1 MSKSKSSQKVSNL
14 RFDQVSSEPLLSNNT
29 IDEDPEL
36 NTEAELSEAELG
48 KKFLTKISNG
58 SSINSILT
66 FFSCSPVIMLLLS
79 KNAFQIAG
87 VFPCFLLYILF
98 IFATYLSLCMLLRMI
113 IEKRSNSYFQMVVAF
128 LNRKTRWLFDVFYCL
143 FYIGYLLINVIVVH
157 MIVEEMFKGEQG
169 EQNLIPT
176 LIAIGVMLILQIVI
190 AIKRTIEYWRIFKF
204 IQVIIIFICSVTFFI
219 VRKVNGKKE
228 PIKDDRIFFNLSTNY
243 FLMFAIMNIFL
254 FNQFNLFQEIQ
265 FLKGFSKK
273 RGLSV
278 LTNTLLIQ
286 FFSFVFLGLFCFFFS
301 ININEPSF
309 FFFLQPYSKS
319 DIPRIFLLIMNIFF
333 LFVFLTELSHTLV
346 ILSDY
351 IRYIIGKNEIPLKAH
366 ILNIFFFALI
376 SNLLAYF
383 LKNVHFLLQIIISV
397 IGGVC
402 SGVIEYVIPGIL
414 YLTVENKMGKNNKML
429 TVILMVW
436 MMLLGLAVTVC
447 GITFTV
453 ISKQ

>member
-1 MSKSKSSQKVSNL
+1 MSKSKSSQKTSNL
-14 RFDQVSSEPLLSNNT
+14 RFDQFPSEPFIPSNNT

-48 KKFLTKISNG
+48 KKFLTKIANG

-79 KNAFQIAG
+79 KNAFQIG
-87 VFPCFLLYILF
+87 GIFPCFLLYILF

-128 LNRKTRWLFDVFYCL
+128 LNKKTRLLFDVFYCL

-157 MIVEEMFKGEQG
+157 NIIESMFKGE
-169 EQNLIPT
+169 EKLIIT
-176 LIAIGVMLILQIVI
+176 LIAIGVMLILQIII
-190 AIKRTIEYWRIFKF
+190 ALKRTIEYWRIFKF
-204 IQVIIIFICSVTFFI
+204 IQVIIIFIGSITFFI
-219 VRKVNGKKE
+219 VRKVNWKKE
-228 PIKDDRIFFNLSTNY
+228 PIKNDRIFFNLSTDY
-243 FLMFAIMNIFL
+243 FLMFGIMNIFL

-286 FFSFVFLGLFCFFFS
+286 FFSFVGLGLFSFFFS
-301 ININEPSF
+301 IHIQDTSLF
-309 FFFLQPYSKS
+309 FFIQPDSNN
-319 DIPRIFLLIMNIFF
+319 DIPKLFLLIINILF

-346 ILSDY
+346 VLSDY
-351 IRYIIGKNEIPLKAH
+351 IRYIIGKNEIPLKVH
-366 ILNIFFFALI
+366 VLNIFFIALI

-383 LKNVHFLLQIIISV
+383 LKNVQFLLQIIISV

-402 SGVIEYVIPGIL
+402 SGVIEYVVPGIL
-414 YLTVENKMGKNNKML
+414 YLTVENKMAKNNKML
-429 TVILMVW
+429 TVILMLW
-436 MMLLGLAVTVC
+436 MMLLGLSITIC
-447 GITFTV
+447 GIIFSV
-453 ISKQ
+453 SPKK

>member
-1 MSKSKSSQKVSNL
+1 MSKSKSSQKTSNL

-157 MIVEEMFKGEQG
+157 MIVEEMFRGELG

-301 ININEPSF
+301 LNINEPSF

-383 LKNVHFLLQIIISV
+383 LKNFHFLLQIIISV

-436 MMLLGLAVTVC
+436 MMLLGLSVTVC

-453 ISKQ
+453 TSNQ